1 MAVPTKIQHPLL
13 RRPGTS
19 QRKRIAESQ
28 LLRPEFALI
37 DGRKLGDMLDFVY
50 KYARLVVFQEY
61 KIDAEGQ
68 GYVEFSNWLG
78 FFERSLPFTL
88 NRFAKSDFDRLETD
102 LRSSIEAIKQNPDDA
117 SLRLLLD
124 FCYFDLIKPLD
135 RLQQKAREYD
145 FERLVTLLD
154 RTARTSLLP
163 SLRRFIGLSNVA
175 AKYFCTTKYDFKVFN
190 QEPWGIPIEELFV
203 SDETVKDVPGGQAG
217 AIEWLG
223 DQVIEAAQRFVVVQ
237 RNIAQ
242 EIPDFLN
249 ESIDVLEKQNDP
261 HLGLLYAFLRLFEHF
276 QGELNGLTQKH
287 LEFFYT
293 EVLQLKRRDMVPD
306 QVHLVFEPA
315 KHLENHR
322 IKQGTV
328 FKDAKDSKNVDI
340 LFDLDEEIVI
350 DKAKVAV
357 LKTLYLNHSQG
368 CLNGDPNNCVSRSF
382 VEGLYI
388 APVANSADGKGG
400 EFKEE
405 QSTNWAT
412 LGAKLSKYIAPGS
425 IVPQNHPFGR
435 IGFILASPVLWLNEG
450 QRDVTIT
457 IECDVSKN
465 KDLFNACFQKKLG
478 GFNPSESYKITD
490 ETIKKVK
497 ELFSEKA
504 RNFLHEKFANSS
516 PLKFPKDQDWDD
528 FINNE
533 AFKDNP
539 ESPEERPLLTVLAA
553 KKDGVRILKELPFTS
568 LLQQL
573 NLHKNLEFIEF
584 NPDQFF
590 QAISWTTGDP
600 LLPKSLNSEIQGFFE
615 NPKVFLWDV
624 TELFT
629 LQFSGEEKWFP
640 PGHYKAF
647 LVSKS
652 EQPTES
658 ITLRIDA
665 KLDAGEPKVAFYKK
679 EAIKE
684 TFKTENP
691 FPMVKIELKPEYRVT
706 CDNRD
711 TKSACCLDAKNKSG
725 AVPIGLYHLFRFLTI
740 IKTDIGV
747 KVSGLK
753 KLVVQNEESLQDVDS
768 VIHPFGARPK
778 LRADFFVGTKEL
790 LCKHWNEFSL
800 NVEWKEK
807 PDDFTT
813 HYKDYGKEIDLEIE
827 PPVKERITNE
837 SFLVDRNILETGEW
851 LDYGQEML
859 FPDPQQLRY
868 GYSFSRKEAPEFTFK
883 KFDDAPLGPLTVESR
898 DAFVRLR
905 LRGAS
910 FQHAAYPFAL
920 ARYLMRL
927 AGSVDPLSIEAV
939 KKSLGEAKDLHGLV
953 KSAINDID
961 EKVKKVKDNLEEVV
975 QNQDAA
981 IKLLQDVGQLAED
994 IRNSIAHRLN
1004 QLPEFESRFN
1014 NTTNVIN
1021 KLLNNAIDLLANNP
1035 NQNDINEAIKKI
1047 KNAKIN
1053 IQNLKKNITDEIAII
1068 ESDIVTWDKKIE
1080 KGVKAKVEE
1089 ALALFADALGLLTDK
1104 CELRL
1109 MEASDDI
1116 NKLEII
1122 QNFKMEFESKK
1133 NECAVLLVRAPS
1145 DLGKWTIAG
1154 FNDFGVFNTELVDP
1168 NHDLSKELM
1177 KEHPNDDWIIN
1188 LATSIVGRTLNGALS
1203 FLTTALVRLAALQ
1216 ADDVDNTKDGDLAKL
1231 LTKIVEAEGHLK
1243 IEDDD
1248 DLRLP
1253 KEPYTPKI
1261 KSIHIDYTASSEKV
1275 ELIHLY
1281 PFEDSSKVEEL
1292 TLQTTLLPTFTDEGT
1307 LFIGLEGLRPHSNLQ
1322 LLFQFAEATADSESD
1337 RAEIKWHYLADNQW
1351 KKLRTGFELLSD
1363 KTEQMTRSG
1372 IVKIALPEDISN
1384 EGNTLMPPIGEGQHL
1399 FWLKIST
1406 PHAVAGVAEL
1416 VGVRAQAALAT
1427 YNSLAESDL
1436 DRVAKTLEP
1445 EQIGKTLEPD
1455 FGIKKIQQPYKSFGG
1470 SVAEA
1475 EGAIP
1480 IRMSELLRHKG
1491 RSVDAFDIEHLVLD
1505 AFPELFKCKCISHT
1519 MGLSARQYQRDLE
1532 VAPGFLIV
1540 AVVPDLTKLEPGDM
1554 LQPMAPVS
1562 TLTKVKK
1569 FLKARV
1575 SPFARIRVKNPRY
1588 EQVHVRVKV
1597 RLRQGRD
1604 ENYYLS
1610 QLKTDLRHFLAP
1622 WYLGDSDKLSFG
1634 QHLVYSDVVGFIEGL
1649 EYIDYVTDLRLY
1661 DFQTSPDEIG
1671 ENYPG
1676 LKEIVPLTARSILS
1690 PGDIETFS
1698 DKKDCKKTPESK
1710 PDENKLAA
1718 FLKSTSPITCGEA
1731 QSDLAERKPQPIP
1744 MKMRDDRRN

>member
-1 MAVPTKIQHPLL
+1 
-13 RRPGTS
+13 
-19 QRKRIAESQ
+19 
-28 LLRPEFALI
+28 
-37 DGRKLGDMLDFVY
+37 
-50 KYARLVVFQEY
+50 
-61 KIDAEGQ
+61 
-68 GYVEFSNWLG
+68 
-78 FFERSLPFTL
+78 
-88 NRFAKSDFDRLETD
+88 
-102 LRSSIEAIKQNPDDA
+102 
-117 SLRLLLD
+117 
-124 FCYFDLIKPLD
+124 
-135 RLQQKAREYD
+135 
-145 FERLVTLLD
+145 
-154 RTARTSLLP
+154 
-163 SLRRFIGLSNVA
+163 
-175 AKYFCTTKYDFKVFN
+175 
-190 QEPWGIPIEELFV
+190 
-203 SDETVKDVPGGQAG
+203 
-217 AIEWLG
+217 
-223 DQVIEAAQRFVVVQ
+223 
-237 RNIAQ
+237 
-242 EIPDFLN
+242 
-249 ESIDVLEKQNDP
+249 
-261 HLGLLYAFLRLFEHF
+261 
-276 QGELNGLTQKH
+276 
-287 LEFFYT
+287 
-293 EVLQLKRRDMVPD
+293 
-306 QVHLVFEPA
+306 
-315 KHLENHR
+315 
-322 IKQGTV
+322 
-328 FKDAKDSKNVDI
+328 
-340 LFDLDEEIVI
+340 
-350 DKAKVAV
+350 
-357 LKTLYLNHSQG
+357 
-368 CLNGDPNNCVSRSF
+368 
-382 VEGLYI
+382 
-388 APVANSADGKGG
+388 
-400 EFKEE
+400 
-405 QSTNWAT
+405 
-412 LGAKLSKYIAPGS
+412 
-425 IVPQNHPFGR
+425 
-435 IGFILASPVLWLNEG
+435 
-450 QRDVTIT
+450 
-457 IECDVSKN
+457 
-465 KDLFNACFQKKLG
+465 
-478 GFNPSESYKITD
+478 
-490 ETIKKVK
+490 
-497 ELFSEKA
+497 
-504 RNFLHEKFANSS
+504 
-516 PLKFPKDQDWDD
+516 
-528 FINNE
+528 
-533 AFKDNP
+533 
-539 ESPEERPLLTVLAA
+539 
-553 KKDGVRILKELPFTS
+553 
-568 LLQQL
+568 LQQL

-1021 KLLNNAIDLLANNP
+1021 KLLNDAIDLLANNP

-1243 IEDDD
+1243 IKDDD

-1261 KSIHIDYTASSEKV
+1261 KSICIDYVASARTEDI
-1275 ELIHLY
+1275 ELIHLH
-1281 PFEDSSKVEEL
+1281 PFAKTSKTETLFIVETLQKYEL
-1292 TLQTTLLPTFTDEGT
+1292 NLRSISAHSDLPDQGKSLIIVARDNAKLLHIRIFDGKGQRIVDKAEAELNKEEVINLKVLLKPFPNDPDLSKEKKQEIIKKVISISISQTTLLPTFTDQGT
-1307 LFIGLEGLRPHSNLQ
+1307 LFIGLEGLRRRSNLN

-1351 KKLRTGFELLSD
+1351 KELRTGFGLLSD
-1363 KTEQMTRSG
+1363 QTEQMTRSG

-1384 EGNTLMPPIGEGQHL
+1384 EGNTLMPPTEEGQHL
-1399 FWLKIST
+1399 FWLKVST
-1406 PHAVAGVAEL
+1406 LRAVAGVAEL
-1416 VGVRAQAALAT
+1416 VGVHAQAALAT
-1427 YNSLAESDL
+1427 YKPLAGSDR

-1475 EGAIP
+1475 KGAIP
-1480 IRMSELLRHKG
+1480 LRMSELLRHKG

-1505 AFPELFKCKCISHT
+1505 AFPELFKCKCISHA

-1569 FLKARV
+1569 FLKTRV
-1575 SPFARIRVKNPRY
+1575 SPFARIRVMNPRY
-1588 EQVHVRVKV
+1588 EKVHVRVKV

-1610 QLKTDLRHFLAP
+1610 QLKTDLCHFLAP

-1634 QHLVYSDVVGFIEGL
+1634 QHLVYSDVLGFIERL
-1649 EYIDYVTDLRLY
+1649 EYIDFVSDLRL
-1661 DFQTSPDEIG
+1661 FNFKLRKSE
-1671 ENYPG
+1671 
-1676 LKEIVPLTARSILS
+1676 EIVPLTARSILS
-1690 PGDIETFS
+1690 PGDIKTSS
-1698 DKKDCKKTPESK
+1698 DVKDCKKTTAFQPH
-1710 PDENKLAA
+1710 ENKLAA
-1718 FLKSTSPITCGEA
+1718 FLKSASPITCGEE
-1731 QSDLAERKPQPIP
+1731 QSDLAESITTT
-1744 MKMRDDRRN
+1744 DSDEDA